1 VVTPYRAV
9 RLVVRPTMQV
19 VYRLE
24 VAGAEHVPASGGV
37 VVVANHLSALDPF
50 VLGSAV
56 PRDLCFMAKAE
67 LWRVRLV
74 GRLVEALGGF
84 PVDRGRGD
92 RDAVA
97 RAVEL
102 TRSGRAVALFPQ
114 GRVRSEGVWHR
125 GAARVALRTGAPIV
139 PVRLFDTD
147 RALAGRRLGL
157 SRLRVAIGEPIPVEP
172 ESPTVAV
179 ARALTAR
186 VREAVEAL
194 PDPVA

>member
-1 VVTPYRAV
+1 MTLYAGV
-9 RLVVRPTMQV
+9 RLVVRRVMRV

-24 VAGAEHVPASGGV
+24 VTGAENVPASGGV
-37 VVVANHLSALDPF
+37 LVVANHLSAIDPF

-67 LWRVRLV
+67 LWRWRPV

-92 RDAVA
+92 REAIERAVA
-97 RAVEL
+97 LARAG
-102 TRSGRAVALFPQ
+102 SAVALFPQ

-125 GAARVALRTGAPIV
+125 GAARIAMRTAVQIV

-147 RALAGRRLGL
+147 EALAGRRLGRP
-157 SRLRVAIGEPIPVEP
+157 RLRVAIGEPIAVAR
-172 ESPTVAV
+172 ESPTIAS
-179 ARALTAR
+179 ARELMAR
-186 VREAVEAL
+186 IREAVETL
-194 PDPVA
+194 PDPAS